1 MKVMIFTEGGKKTG
15 FGHLTR
21 CIALYDEVK
30 RRGIEAELIVQ
41 SDVDLK
47 DLVGNRHCTIIN
59 WYNIDYLYRVVQSD
73 LYCIV
78 DSYIATSDLY
88 QVIAERSISAVF
100 LDDTN
105 RIHYPDGIVVH
116 PSLCTNDVPPG
127 SLAGPEYIILRE
139 AFREEVRP
147 FIQQDVTNVLIT
159 AGGTLQPSLIQSI
172 VHLICSNYP
181 EITFHILI
189 GDKHNPIL
197 ERELLSVSNI
207 ILHRYVPSHE
217 MKRLMICS
225 DLVITAAGQTI
236 YELIISGVP
245 FIPIKIAENQERN
258 MLALRNRKLIS
269 SNVTWESST
278 FGQDLQTEFKSM
290 LHMYIRTKQT
300 MNYDGL
306 LDGNGPLRIV
316 DSLLCSQDFNFFLR
330 KATIQDSQQVFELSN
345 QKYVRKYSINQKP
358 ILWETHQNWYKQ
370 VLSSKQHLFFIV
382 TDYSNQVLGQIRY
395 ERITNYA
402 VISISL
408 SEMLIGKKVSQPLI
422 QQSLMI
428 IQQEW
433 KDIREIT
440 AFISNDNIASKKTF
454 ERVGFEINAH
464 EEDNKLLKYIYKME
478 LR

>member
-1 MKVMIFTEGGKKTG
+1 MKVMIFTEGGIKTG

-30 RRGIEAELIVQ
+30 RRGIEVELIVQ
-41 SDVDLK
+41 SDVDLRN
-47 DLVGNRHCTIIN
+47 LVGDRHCTIIN
-59 WYNIDYLYRVVQSD
+59 WYTIDYLYRVVQPD
-73 LYCIV
+73 FYCIV
-78 DSYIATSDLY
+78 DSYIATRDLY
-88 QVIAERSISAVF
+88 QVIAQRSKSAIF

-116 PSLCTNDVPPG
+116 PSLSTNDVPSG
-127 SLAGPEYIILRE
+127 SLAGPKYIILRD

-147 FIQQDVTNVLIT
+147 FIRQDVTNVLIT
-159 AGGTLQPSLIQSI
+159 VGGSLQPSLIQSI
-172 VHLICSNYP
+172 VHLICFNHP

-189 GDKHNPIL
+189 GDKHDPIL

-217 MKRLMICS
+217 MKRLMSCS

-245 FIPIKIAENQERN
+245 FVPIKIAENQERN
-258 MLALRNRKLIS
+258 MLALRSRKLIS
-269 SNVTWESST
+269 SNVTWGSST
-278 FGQDLQTEFKSM
+278 FGQDLQTEFKNM
-290 LHMYIRTKQT
+290 LHMHTRTEQT
-300 MNYDGL
+300 MNYEGL
-306 LDGNGPLRIV
+306 LDGDGPLRIV
-316 DSLLCSQDFNFFLR
+316 NSLLRSQDFNFFLR
-330 KATIQDSQQVFELSN
+330 KATIQDSQQIFELSN
-345 QKYVRKYSINQKP
+345 QEYVRKYSINQKP
-358 ILWETHQNWYKQ
+358 ILWETHKNWYQQ
-370 VLSSKQHLFFIV
+370 VLSSKKHLFFIV
-382 TDYSNQVLGQIRY
+382 TNHSNQVLGQIRY

-422 QQSLMI
+422 QQSLMM

-440 AFISNDNIASKKTF
+440 AYISNENIASKKTF
-454 ERVGFEINAH
+454 ERVGFEMNAH

-478 LR
+478 